1 MPGSN
6 DAEPLSS
13 DLGSESQ
20 GHSRRALLK
29 GAATVGAAGIAAAAL
44 AGRALPAAASTRSAA
59 LAHPAGP
66 APAEGSE
73 QVVVHVRD
81 AATGELDV
89 FRGTTCT
96 RVRDTQLAARLSQAA
111 R

>member
-1 MPGSN
+1 MPGSI
-6 DAEPLSS
+6 DAGPLSS
-13 DLGSESQ
+13 DLGPESP
-20 GHSRRALLK
+20 GHSRRSLLK

-59 LAHPAGP
+59 PAHTAGTV
-66 APAEGSE
+66 PAEGSE

-81 AATGELDV
+81 AATGEMDV

-96 RVRDTQLAARLSQAA
+96 RVRDTELAARLFRAVG
-111 R
+111 